1 VEEVKKGSSKW
12 IKTKSA
18 ALPSFHWED
27 GYAAFS
33 RQPVEGLGGGRLHRQ
48 RKNTTARGRSRK
60 SSFSFCANTVW
71 NTMSVISGPDLACDP
86 FRVVMRSRVGPHFP
100 GVLPPATL
108 SAPFQGAQR
117 LRPEMPEMEGTC
129 LLTLNRNPGRAI
141 SALALQGETK
151 GRPKGRPC
159 IFHGGQRSQFVPVNV
174 RSFETF

>member
-1 VEEVKKGSSKW
+1 MDQDQERRV
-12 IKTKSA
+12 A
-18 ALPSFHWED
+18 QLP
-27 GYAAFS
+27 
-33 RQPVEGLGGGRLHRQ
+33 LGGWLRRFFPPASRRPWRWKVTSPG

-71 NTMSVISGPDLACDP
+71 NTMSVISGLDLACDP

-100 GVLPPATL
+100 GALPPATL
-108 SAPFQGAQR
+108 SAPFQDAQR
-117 LRPEMPEMEGTC
+117 LRPEMEGTC
-129 LLTLNRNPGRAI
+129 LLTLSRNPGRAI